1 MQKRIHRV
9 SVAGVRT
16 LNLLII
22 YLLPQPLN
30 DSSRILCFIASVLL
44 AFRSSDQLMKDN
56 EEIEI
61 GVFESN
67 QLGGVRWPDPLEH
80 NQSRAL
86 EDLHISKKKP

>member
-1 MQKRIHRV
+1 
-9 SVAGVRT
+9 
-16 LNLLII
+16 
-22 YLLPQPLN
+22 
-30 DSSRILCFIASVLL
+30 
-44 AFRSSDQLMKDN
+44 MKDN